1 MVEIDNNVAVEWIQ
15 NPSKAPP
22 LLKDIIPS
30 IIVRIVTEERFLFL
44 QVPKKVNGDADTL
57 AKAGSSVLEVL
68 SMMQRFVAIFFAILL
83 FVATMEADGK
93 RMTLEKEQEPSNHQ
107 LGRKVDVGAKYG
119 IDLTAVDG
127 AGEDDS
133 DVALLA
139 SQNKVTTESRHHFYP
154 NESNPYRHN
163 RP

>member
-1 MVEIDNNVAVEWIQ
+1 MQSAQLDAPTCWFCKIQ
-15 NPSKAPP
+15 YGRAMSGILGQAGIGGILHFSDGVKLMFFSKH
-22 LLKDIIPS
+22 I
-30 IIVRIVTEERFLFL
+30 
-44 QVPKKVNGDADTL
+44 G
-57 AKAGSSVLEVL
+57 VLEVL
-68 SMMQRFVAIFFAILL
+68 SMMQRFEAIFFAILL

-93 RMTLEKEQEPSNHQ
+93 RMTLEKEPEPSNHQ
-107 LGRKVDVGAKYG
+107 LGRKVDVRAKDS

-139 SQNKVTTESRHHFYP
+139 SQNKVTTESRHHFFP
-154 NESNPYRHN
+154 NESNPYKHN

>member
-1 MVEIDNNVAVEWIQ
+1 MQSAQLDAPTCWFCKIQYGRAMSGILGQARIGGILHSSDGVKLMFFSKHIGVA
-15 NPSKAPP
+15 NP
-22 LLKDIIPS
+22 
-30 IIVRIVTEERFLFL
+30 
-44 QVPKKVNGDADTL
+44 
-57 AKAGSSVLEVL
+57 VLEVL
-68 SMMQRFVAIFFAILL
+68 SMMQRFEAIFFAILL

-93 RMTLEKEQEPSNHQ
+93 RMTLEKEPEPSNHQ
-107 LGRKVDVGAKYG
+107 LGRKVDVGAKDG

-139 SQNKVTTESRHHFYP
+139 SQNKVTTESRHHFFP

>member
-1 MVEIDNNVAVEWIQ
+1 PSFLASSHNI
-15 NPSKAPP
+15 PSK
-22 LLKDIIPS
+22 LN
-30 IIVRIVTEERFLFL
+30 V
-44 QVPKKVNGDADTL
+44 
-57 AKAGSSVLEVL
+57 VLEVL
-68 SMMQRFVAIFFAILL
+68 SMMQRFEAIFFAILL
-83 FVATMEADGK
+83 LVATMEADGK
-93 RMTLEKEQEPSNHQ
+93 RMTLEKEPEPSNHQ
-107 LGRKVDVGAKYG
+107 LGRKVDVGAKDG

-139 SQNKVTTESRHHFYP
+139 SQNKVTTESRHHFFP

>member
-1 MVEIDNNVAVEWIQ
+1 MQSAQLDAPTCWFCKIQ
-15 NPSKAPP
+15 YGRAMSGILGQSGIGGILHSSDGVKLMFFSKH
-22 LLKDIIPS
+22 I
-30 IIVRIVTEERFLFL
+30 
-44 QVPKKVNGDADTL
+44 G
-57 AKAGSSVLEVL
+57 VLEVL

-93 RMTLEKEQEPSNHQ
+93 RMTLEKEPEPSNHQ

>member
-15 NPSKAPP
+15 NPSKAPH
-22 LLKDIIPS
+22 LLKDINPS
-30 IIVRIVTEERFLFL
+30 IIVRIVTEERLLFL
-44 QVPKKVNGDADTL
+44 QVPKK
-57 AKAGSSVLEVL
+57 VLEVL
-68 SMMQRFVAIFFAILL
+68 SMMQRFEAIFFAILL

-93 RMTLEKEQEPSNHQ
+93 RMTLEKEPEPSNHQ
-107 LGRKVDVGAKYG
+107 LGRKVDVGAKDG

-139 SQNKVTTESRHHFYP
+139 SQNKVTTESRHHFFP